1 MDYRILLHLLLL
13 LLYYYCIRTFPA
25 IVVINLEKLETQEMQ
40 QHYHGIGS
48 LANYSNFE
56 QVGEGT
62 YGYDSGL
69 LNEFL

>member
-1 MDYRILLHLLLL
+1 
-13 LLYYYCIRTFPA
+13 
-25 IVVINLEKLETQEMQ
+25 MQ